1 MRPSM
6 FQQKQAVT
14 YDRCINDSSAPENRI
29 NTLQI
34 TVLES
39 QWGEKRELKS
49 SSQKIVCYH
58 FRAGL
63 FFCWQVP

>member
-14 YDRCINDSSAPENRI
+14 YDRCINDSSALENRI

-39 QWGEKRELKS
+39 QRGEKRELRLRS
-49 SSQKIVCYH
+49 D
-58 FRAGL
+58 L
-63 FFCWQVP
+63 VPEHGA